1 MNPDLVSRIRGCVLG
16 AALGDA
22 IGGPFEFGPL
32 DRVPALT
39 GGTWIDGIYPYLDTT
54 APHNVWPYPPPDGGL
69 PPAGTGTD
77 DVRLHWVFLKLAI
90 ELRRAP
96 KPHDLAERY
105 IEIYENP
112 NIVFPGHTLLTREQF
127 FHWEAVCHGYLG
139 QFSAA
144 FPDLTPDLLLARSLG
159 LNFPILS
166 GLYALTPAGL
176 LYPGQPVNAYKAAFR
191 LAFFDIGYARE
202 ATALLAAALAIA
214 VVEPVPPRELFDLL
228 CTLDPL
234 HLGGPFSPPFVQSH
248 LHEYTQLIDAPV
260 SDQDIALA
268 LSAAFADFHPMD
280 PFRTLA
286 IALLAVCASEG
297 DPLRAMCIAAN
308 HISEDED
315 TGETRYE
322 DIDCY
327 ASIAGALAGALW
339 GVEALPPDMV
349 SQVIESNRA
358 VYGIDLDQTIDE
370 FCKLIAQ

>member
-1 MNPDLVSRIRGCVLG
+1 V
-16 AALGDA
+16 
-22 IGGPFEFGPL
+22 
-32 DRVPALT
+32 
-39 GGTWIDGIYPYLDTT
+39 
-54 APHNVWPYPPPDGGL
+54 
-69 PPAGTGTD
+69 
-77 DVRLHWVFLKLAI
+77 
-90 ELRRAP
+90 
-96 KPHDLAERY
+96 
-105 IEIYENP
+105 
-112 NIVFPGHTLLTREQF
+112 LTREQF

-139 QFSAA
+139 QFSAT

-166 GLYALTPAGL
+166 GLYSLTPAGL
-176 LYPGQPVNAYKAAFR
+176 LYPGQPVNAYKAAFK

-214 VVEPVPPRELFDLL
+214 VAEPVPPCELFDLL

-234 HLGGPFSPPFVQSH
+234 HLGGQFSPPFVQSH
-248 LHEYTQLIDAPV
+248 LEEYLPLIATTA
-260 SDQDIALA
+260 SDQDVAMV

-315 TGETRYE
+315 TGVARYE

-327 ASIAGALAGALW
+327 ASIAGALAGALS
-339 GVEALPPDMV
+339 GAEALPADMV

-358 VYGIDLDQTIDE
+358 VYGIDLDETIDR
-370 FCKLIAQ
+370 FCEMIAL

>member
-1 MNPDLVSRIRGCVLG
+1 
-16 AALGDA
+16 
-22 IGGPFEFGPL
+22 
-32 DRVPALT
+32 
-39 GGTWIDGIYPYLDTT
+39 
-54 APHNVWPYPPPDGGL
+54 VWPYPPPDGRL

-77 DVRLHWVFLKLAI
+77 DVRLHWVFLELAI
-90 ELRRAP
+90 ELKRAP

-166 GLYALTPAGL
+166 GLYALTPTGL

-202 ATALLAAALAIA
+202 ATGLLAAALAIA
-214 VVEPVPPRELFDLL
+214 VAEPVPPRELFDLL

-234 HLGGPFSPPFVQSH
+234 HLGGPFSPPFVQGH
-248 LHEYTQLIDAPV
+248 LQEYAQLIDAPV

-308 HISEDED
+308 HISEDEE

-339 GVEALPPDMV
+339 GAEALPADMV
-349 SQVIESNRA
+349 AQVIESNRA
-358 VYGIDLDQTIDE
+358 VYGIDLDETIDR